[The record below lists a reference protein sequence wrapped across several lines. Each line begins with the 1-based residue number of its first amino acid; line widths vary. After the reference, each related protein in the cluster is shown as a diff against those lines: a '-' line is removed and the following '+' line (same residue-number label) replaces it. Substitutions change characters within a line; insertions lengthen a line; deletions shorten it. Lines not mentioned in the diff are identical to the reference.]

1 VNSNTLK
8 KLAIVAVAALV
19 IILFLI
25 FDLDRFL
32 SLSYIKDSQYHL
44 QNLYAENPFGIL
56 LAYIAIYIA
65 VAALSLPGAVVL
77 TLAAGALF
85 GIIAGTVAVSIAS
98 TVGATLACFVSRFI
112 LQNWVQEKFADKLI
126 AINKGV
132 EKEGAFYLFS
142 VRLIPVFPFFVINLV
157 MGLTRMPL
165 RTFFWVSQLGMLP
178 GTIVFVNAGKE
189 LGQIESAAGIL
200 SPSLLVS
207 FVILGL
213 FPITAK
219 KIMQKVRKKVVDTS
233 NTNVENGNM

>member
-1 VNSNTLK
+1 MNNTTFK
-8 KLAIVAVAALV
+8 KLAIVSVAAVV
-19 IILFLI
+19 IILFLV

-32 SLSYIKDSQYHL
+32 SLSYIKESQVHL
-44 QNLYAENPFGIL
+44 QSLYAENPFGIL
-56 LAYIAIYIA
+56 LGYIAIYIA

-85 GIIAGTVAVSIAS
+85 GLIAGTVAVSIAS

-112 LQNWVQEKFADKLI
+112 LQKWVQEKFADKLV
-126 AINKGV
+126 AINRGV

-157 MGLTRMPL
+157 MGLTKMPL

-200 SPSLLVS
+200 SPSLLIS
-207 FVILGL
+207 FVILGI

-219 KIMQKVRKKVVDTS
+219 KIMQKVRKKVVDKG
-233 NTNVENGNM
+233 NTTIENGKI

>member
-1 VNSNTLK
+1 MNNNTIK
-8 KLAIVAVAALV
+8 KLAVVAVAGLV
-19 IILFLI
+19 IILFLV

-32 SLSYIKDSQYHL
+32 SLGYIKDSQFHL
-44 QNLYAENPFGIL
+44 QNLYAENPVGIL
-56 LAYIAIYIA
+56 LAYIAIYVA

-85 GIIAGTVAVSIAS
+85 GLVAGTVAVSIAS
-98 TVGATLACFVSRFI
+98 TVGATLACFASRFI
-112 LQNWVQEKFADKLI
+112 LRNWVQQKFGDKLN
-126 AINKGV
+126 AIDKGV

-157 MGLTRMPL
+157 MGLTKMPL

-189 LGQIESAAGIL
+189 LGQIETAAGIL

-219 KIMQKVRKKVVDTS
+219 KIMKKVRRKVIDTNES
-233 NTNVENGNM
+233 KVENGKI